1 MDALSSTAIVFGVIL
16 LASSWIY
23 LIIIAFQAD
32 FTWGLVSV
40 FIPVLSYIYAVKDWE
55 KGKETIYLA
64 AIGLAL
70 VLFGAS

>member
-40 FIPVLSYIYAVKDWE
+40 FIPVLSYIYAVKDRE

>member
-16 LASSWIY
+16 LISSWIY
-23 LIIIAFQAD
+23 LMIIAFQAD

-40 FIPVLSYIYAVKDWE
+40 FVPLLAYIYAIKDWQ

-64 AIGLAL
+64 VIGWAL
-70 VLFGAS
+70 VAFGAT